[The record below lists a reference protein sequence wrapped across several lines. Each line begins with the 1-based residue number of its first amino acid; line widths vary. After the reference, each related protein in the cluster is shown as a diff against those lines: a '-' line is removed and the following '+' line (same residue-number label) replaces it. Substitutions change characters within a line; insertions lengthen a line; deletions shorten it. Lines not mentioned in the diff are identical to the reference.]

1 MLRPNILKDENMSS
15 RVQRIIVEVLRKHFQ
30 QRVKGNWT
38 MGAALAIANHDFGW
52 ANNSRERINV

>member
-30 QRVKGNWT
+30 QRVKGN
-38 MGAALAIANHDFGW
+38 
-52 ANNSRERINV
+52 